1 MRQALASTQT
11 MTRNAPIA
19 LGLVALLGAL
29 APCPLAAQDSTC
41 SYNRC
46 ALALHRSFW
55 SEYVVRGDSAVRV
68 ARIGFRAPS
77 LADFAARED
86 SAGIYFRE
94 FRAEHTSGNW
104 LLLLGALTAVAGEVV
119 VSQSDQDVLGT
130 GLVVAGLGVMIG
142 GGERA
147 RRGRNALQRAIWFY
161 NRTLPK

>member
-1 MRQALASTQT
+1 M
-11 MTRNAPIA
+11 
-19 LGLVALLGAL
+19 
-29 APCPLAAQDSTC
+29 
-41 SYNRC
+41 
-46 ALALHRSFW
+46 
-55 SEYVVRGDSAVRV
+55 RV